1 MLGRRDCHIF
11 IVGPKANPERFGL
24 VRPLERAGA
33 VKVEMKMV
41 SKISAV
47 IAAAALIV
55 AAGAAS
61 AQPVRHV
68 AHVAHQYQAQ
78 APEGSYYHFRG
89 DASGVRPQADPLAG
103 TVFEGVAP
111 Y

>member
-1 MLGRRDCHIF
+1 MQKH
-11 IVGPKANPERFGL
+11 RFGPAA
-24 VRPLERAGA
+24 RKGRQSLE
-33 VKVEMKMV
+33 VEIQMT
-41 SKISAV
+41 SKISAA

-68 AHVAHQYQAQ
+68 GHVAHQVQVQ
-78 APEGSYYHFRG
+78 SPEGAYYHFRG
-89 DASGVRPQADPLAG
+89 DASGLRLQADPLAG
-103 TVFEGVAP
+103 TVFDGVAP

>member
-1 MLGRRDCHIF
+1 
-11 IVGPKANPERFGL
+11 
-24 VRPLERAGA
+24 
-33 VKVEMKMV
+33 MV

-55 AAGAAS
+55 AAGVAS

-68 AHVAHQYQAQ
+68 AHQYQAQ
-78 APEGSYYHFRG
+78 AAEGTYYHFRG
-89 DASGVRPQADPLAG
+89 DGPGVRPQADPLAG

>member
-1 MLGRRDCHIF
+1 MQMHRFGPAALKGRRS
-11 IVGPKANPERFGL
+11 
-24 VRPLERAGA
+24 LE
-33 VKVEMKMV
+33 VEIKMT
-41 SKISAV
+41 SKISAA

-68 AHVAHQYQAQ
+68 GHVAHAHQVQVQ
-78 APEGSYYHFRG
+78 SPEGAYYHFRG

-103 TVFEGVAP
+103 TVFDGVAP
-111 Y
+111 F